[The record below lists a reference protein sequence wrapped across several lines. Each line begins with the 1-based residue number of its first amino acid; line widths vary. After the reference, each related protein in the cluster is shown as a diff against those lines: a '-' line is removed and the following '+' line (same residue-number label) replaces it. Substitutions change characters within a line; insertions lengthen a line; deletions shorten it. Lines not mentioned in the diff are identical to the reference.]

1 MGRHSDPDALR
12 HTLVWRSGKGTGR
25 KEHRAAAERRRR
37 RPMAAAP
44 SSLSA
49 RPIPPAAPAGRS
61 WLQALPLGAPPAV
74 SRKEAATER
83 GAARAVLSAVHDVCV
98 ELFMYHIGESQGVG
112 NGFTR
117 MYACAHACGCLHPR
131 VAPKKCYSGC
141 CCICRSDQRARVL
154 ARRAKPGR
162 GP

>member
-1 MGRHSDPDALR
+1 MGRHSDPEASR
-12 HTLVWRSGKGTGR
+12 HTLVWHSGEGAGG
-25 KEHRAAAERRRR
+25 KEHRAAAGRRRR

-49 RPIPPAAPAGRS
+49 RPNPTAAPAGRS
-61 WLQALPLGAPPAV
+61 WPRALPLGAPPAV

-83 GAARAVLSAVHDVCV
+83 GAARAVLSAVDDARV
-98 ELFMYHIGESQGVG
+98 EPFMCHKGVG

-117 MYACAHACGCLHPR
+117 IYACAHISGCLRPR
-131 VAPKKCYSGC
+131 VAPQKCYSGC
-141 CCICRSDQRARVL
+141 WCICRSDQRARVL
-154 ARRAKPGR
+154 ARRAQPGR